1 MTSVVYFTRKRGAD
15 GVKLVEARGDQSA
28 PDMRQMAAAAA
39 PPPLP
44 PKAGRASGGGR
55 A

>member
-1 MTSVVYFTRKRGAD
+1 MTGIVYFRRKAASGGD
-15 GVKLVEARGDQSA
+15 GVKLVEAGAGGDARASMQ
-28 PDMRQMAAAAA
+28 QM

-44 PKAGRASGGGR
+44 PKTGRASGGGR

>member
-1 MTSVVYFTRKRGAD
+1 MTGIVYFRRKAGSGD
-15 GVKLVEARGDQSA
+15 GVKLVDTAGGGDARASMQ
-28 PDMRQMAAAAA
+28 QL

>member
-1 MTSVVYFTRKRGAD
+1 MTGVVYFNRRSGGGD
-15 GVKLVEARGDQSA
+15 GVKLVEAGAGGDARASMQ
-28 PDMRQMAAAAA
+28 QL

-44 PKAGRASGGGR
+44 PKSGRASGGGR